1 MCTYVCVCACMC
13 ACIHAYAHTWIACT
27 CVYCSA
33 SSGCLL
39 DPPNL
44 ALPLP
49 TTPPTVLILPNLS
62 AYSTHV
68 EGLQFLNLALHLFDL
83 QTFVQPLLSL
93 IHIASSLF
101 FSKLSREI
109 FCSRNLSLIIDRKSV
124 V

>member
-83 QTFVQPLLSL
+83 QTFVLEKSIPQFSPSL
-93 IHIASSLF
+93 TTGILNPFIW
-101 FSKLSREI
+101 RQTE
-109 FCSRNLSLIIDRKSV
+109 
-124 V
+124 